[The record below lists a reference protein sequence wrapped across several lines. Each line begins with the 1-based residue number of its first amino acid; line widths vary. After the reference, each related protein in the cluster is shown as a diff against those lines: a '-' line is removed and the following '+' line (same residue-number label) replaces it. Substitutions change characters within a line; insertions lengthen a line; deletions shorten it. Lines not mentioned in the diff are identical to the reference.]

1 MSHRSKKQNCAR
13 PNSPAAPTERTVWQ
27 LPGGQS
33 LAEFALRAGI
43 VAPKLLATPRP
54 GRSSS
59 SAPAGKAVSVA
70 GLAGS
75 ELDILDHD
83 SDHDSIHDEA
93 LP

>member
-1 MSHRSKKQNCAR
+1 MSHRSKKQSSAR
-13 PNSPAAPTERTVWQ
+13 PNSPAPSVERTVWQ

-59 SAPAGKAVSVA
+59 SAPAGKTGSVA
-70 GLAGS
+70 VLTVS
-75 ELDILDHD
+75 DVDLLEHD
-83 SDHDSIHDEA
+83 SDHDPVHDEA
-93 LP
+93 QP